1 MGRPLNPDELEKVKD
16 LIRQNFVALA
26 IRLYGVDSI
35 PKELLDEA
43 VKAGK
48 ITQALIDSFAPRG
61 VAGDAYL
68 LGYEQ
73 HAHPE
78 RVAQERPE
86 DFAARADTVHADL
99 SDWER
104 RMARQARMK
113 GAQFVVGLGNE
124 VADDFTTTLI
134 SSDNEQA
141 RETRRVIAE
150 ATATSIEARES
161 WRRLRGTL
169 GEALGE
175 DWARNL
181 HRIAAT
187 EIQAAVNAGIADAIE
202 EEEGHEAQVA
212 VIPNPDACEV
222 CLRFYLQA
230 GKPRIYRLADLPPHG
245 VNFKKPKAQWVPC
258 LPPSHPWCFPA
269 GTPVL
274 TARGPVAI
282 EHVRLGDIV
291 LTHKGRWRPVS
302 ELRAREYTGE
312 LVDVKT
318 GIGGF
323 SSTPNHEALLVDGRW
338 RCAGHIEPGLDLVH
352 APREVTLPHPDHTP
366 PSGVQERSL
375 DPVLFAF
382 LGGVVPVAAVHLDGE
397 HLLGVGE
404 VDQVA
409 SDLIVRLRSDPG
421 LIECGEEE
429 NLQLGK
435 KLSGCLRRPELDGR
449 FRVFRPA
456 SGGVG
461 GPGYRLA
468 LGLGCALVSL
478 DARLARAA
486 LLDSSI
492 VQDADD
498 HTTRHADRLGNGQ
511 HGFALMVSPEDV
523 GVTLSMGGMS
533 GCPSDGHGVGLGRA
547 ANAGSVYRPGDA
559 VSVDSEKCCEHGDRV
574 FPRLDEPDDFGSV
587 VVGECHVHN
596 ITMTHA
602 VVESCVRHTFA
613 GLVYNIGVVED
624 HSYVAGGV
632 AVHNCHCQLVSVP
645 DGWTF
650 DDAWVLQ
657 PPADPTALL
666 PPAAEG

>member
-86 DFAARADTVHADL
+86 DFAARADAVHADL

-141 RETRRVIAE
+141 REARRVIAE

-202 EEEGHEAQVA
+202 EEEGHEALVA
-212 VIPNPDACEV
+212 VIPHPDACET

-258 LPPSHPWCFPA
+258 LPPSHPWCFPG
-269 GTPVL
+269 GTLIRIALGEVP
-274 TARGPVAI
+274 I
-282 EHVRLGDIV
+282 EQIRLGESV
-291 LTHKGRWRPVS
+291 LTHAGRWGQVFDVVS
-302 ELRAREYTGE
+302 RHHEGRIVEVHA
-312 LVDVKT
+312 
-318 GIGGF
+318 GGLCVAA
-323 SSTPNHEALLVDGRW
+323 TPNHEFMSEGGQWVP
-338 RCAGHIEPGLDLVH
+338 AGDL
-352 APREVTLPHPDHTP
+352 
-366 PSGVQERSL
+366 
-375 DPVLFAF
+375 
-382 LGGVVPVAAVHLDGE
+382 
-397 HLLGVGE
+397 
-404 VDQVA
+404 
-409 SDLIVRLRSDPG
+409 
-421 LIECGEEE
+421 
-429 NLQLGK
+429 
-435 KLSGCLRRPELDGR
+435 
-449 FRVFRPA
+449 
-456 SGGVG
+456 
-461 GPGYRLA
+461 
-468 LGLGCALVSL
+468 
-478 DARLARAA
+478 
-486 LLDSSI
+486 
-492 VQDADD
+492 
-498 HTTRHADRLGNGQ
+498 
-511 HGFALMVSPEDV
+511 M
-523 GVTLSMGGMS
+523 
-533 GCPSDGHGVGLGRA
+533 
-547 ANAGSVYRPGDA
+547 PGDRIRVVTDA
-559 VSVDSEKCCEHGDRV
+559 GASCAEVSRVVDR
-574 FPRLDEPDDFGSV
+574 DFSG
-587 VVGECHVHN
+587 
-596 ITMTHA
+596 M
-602 VVESCVRHTFA
+602 
-613 GLVYNIGVVED
+613 VYNLNVPED
-624 HSYVAGGV
+624 HSYVAGGFV
-632 AVHNCHCQLVSVP
+632 VHNCHCQLVSVP

-657 PPADPTALL
+657 PPADPSALL